1 MKSEAWALRP
11 FRQGLA
17 GRRRAE
23 GMPAVCQGSL
33 AGGRRS
39 RHDLDIIEAE
49 EGSSFLWFASIQG
62 IEGKQ
67 DPADLAPKGCFIAAE
82 AIECEIGQIGQP

>member
-1 MKSEAWALRP
+1 LGASTAARAWPL
-11 FRQGLA
+11 GTI
-17 GRRRAE
+17 
-23 GMPAVCQGSL
+23 
-33 AGGRRS
+33 
-39 RHDLDIIEAE
+39 IIEAE

-82 AIECEIGQIGQP
+82 AIEREVGKISKTQKTTR